1 MNPAL
6 KNLCEQIDATVFTGD
21 ALEVGETLREFK
33 EYLGRWNQNAIFT
46 NVIAYRSQATSM
58 AVNGAPSA
66 EEHPSDL
73 IESDQTLKA
82 CYDRGHGEGLAV
94 PMLLDK
100 NGQRSIF
107 DDVDL

>member
-6 KNLCEQIDATVFTGD
+6 KSLCEQIDATVFTGD

-33 EYLGRWNQNAIFT
+33 EYLGRWNRNADERL
-46 NVIAYRSQATSM
+46 AYRS
-58 AVNGAPSA
+58 GYIDGRERRPLK
-66 EEHPSDL
+66 ELPSDL
-73 IESDQTLKA
+73 IDLIPDLKA
-82 CYDRGHGEGLAV
+82 CYDRGHAEGLAV

>member
-1 MNPAL
+1 MNSAL

-33 EYLGRWNQNAIFT
+33 EYLGRWNRNADERL
-46 NVIAYRSQATSM
+46 AYRS
-58 AVNGAPSA
+58 GYIDGRERRLPSVFKY
-66 EEHPSDL
+66 H
-73 IESDQTLKA
+73 ES
-82 CYDRGHGEGLAV
+82 YRRGHAEGLAV

>member
-33 EYLGRWNQNAIFT
+33 EYVDRWQRDLYQR
-46 NVIAYRSQATSM
+46 IAYRA
-58 AVNGAPSA
+58 GYIDGRERRLPSA
-66 EEHPSDL
+66 FEHPSECH
-73 IESDQTLKA
+73 ES
-82 CYDRGHGEGLAV
+82 YRRGHAKGLDT
-94 PMLLDK
+94 PMLFDK
-100 NGQRSIF
+100 NGRRSIF